1 MGDGTQ
7 PSIVRRTQV
16 GDQVIPDA
24 GLAGLGVG
32 VGRVML
38 RSEERVLGEGG
49 TAPTAFPASHIE
61 VDGSAPSL
69 CGG

>member
-1 MGDGTQ
+1 M
-7 PSIVRRTQV
+7 
-16 GDQVIPDA
+16 IPDA
-24 GLAGLGVG
+24 GLTGLTGLGVG